1 MRHPNEGVL
10 RRLVD
15 EPAGVADADRAHVAG
30 CPVCLVA
37 LAEARD
43 DATAVGAALRS
54 DVSMDVDM
62 DMDMDVD
69 VDMDAAWA
77 RLTATESRARAATAP
92 VGRRTWGTT
101 LRRPAVAALGFVVV
115 VAGAGVAAANDWLP
129 IFADAEGIEPIA
141 VSSDLDLSA
150 VPDLTDY
157 GTLEVT
163 GADEPAPVADEAA
176 AESLTGLD
184 VPEVAALPDG
194 VSGEPQYMA
203 IGEVAATFTFS
214 AERAAQAAAEA
225 GEDLPP
231 VPSGLD
237 GAQVRL
243 TVGPAVAAVWAGDS
257 GVPALV
263 VARAGAP
270 EAFASGT
277 DFAELRAYLLSLPG
291 LPEEVAAQL
300 RSFSPD
306 ASTLPLPVP
315 ADYATSSPVE
325 VNGDEATLLTSREGF
340 LAGVVWV
347 EDGVVTAVA
356 GSLSGGEVL
365 SIASGLR

>member
-15 EPAGVADADRAHVAG
+15 EPAGVADADRAHVAD

-43 DATAVGAALRS
+43 DATTVGAALTS
-54 DVSMDVDM
+54 DASMDVD
-62 DMDMDVD
+62 V
-69 VDMDAAWA
+69 DAAWA
-77 RLTATESRARAATAP
+77 RLTATESRTRAVQAPAR
-92 VGRRTWGTT
+92 RRSWGSV
-101 LRRPAVAALGFVVV
+101 LRRPAVAALGFAVVV
-115 VAGAGVAAANDWLP
+115 TGAGVAAANDWLP
-129 IFADAEGIEPIA
+129 IFATEEIEPVAI
-141 VSSDLDLSA
+141 SSDLDLSA

-176 AESLTGLD
+176 AEQLTGLEA
-184 VPEVAALPDG
+184 PEVTALPDG

-214 AERAAQAAAEA
+214 AELAAQAAAEA

-231 VPSGLD
+231 VPPGLD

-243 TVGPAVAAVWAGDS
+243 TAGPALAAVWAGDS

-277 DFAELRAYLLSLPG
+277 DFEQLRDYLLSLPG

-300 RSFSPD
+300 RSFSPE

-315 ADYATSSPVE
+315 AEYATSAPVE
-325 VNGDEATLLTSREGF
+325 VDGEDATLLTSRDGF

-356 GSLSGGEVL
+356 GSLSGSEVV

>member
-1 MRHPNEGVL
+1 MRHPTEGVL

-15 EPAGVADADRAHVAG
+15 EPAGVADVDRAHVAD

-37 LAEARD
+37 LADARD
-43 DATAVGAALRS
+43 DAAAVGAALRS
-54 DVSMDVDM
+54 DSVADAVTDRDV
-62 DMDMDVD
+62 
-69 VDMDAAWA
+69 DAAWA
-77 RLTATESRARAATAP
+77 RLTAAQSQSIAVRTPARRRRWGAA
-92 VGRRTWGTT
+92 

-115 VAGAGVAAANDWLP
+115 VTGAGVAAANDWLP
-129 IFADAEGIEPIA
+129 IFNTEEIEPIA
-141 VSSDLDLSA
+141 ISSDLDLSA

-157 GTLEVT
+157 GTLELT
-163 GADEPAPVADEAA
+163 GADEPTPMADAA
-176 AESLTGLD
+176 TAENFTGLD
-184 VPEVAALPDG
+184 APEVSALPDG

-214 AERAAQAAAEA
+214 AELAAQAAAEA
-225 GEDLPP
+225 GEDLPS
-231 VPSGLD
+231 VPPGLD

-243 TVGPAVAAVWAGDS
+243 TAGPALAAVWAGDS

-263 VARAGAP
+263 VARAVAP
-270 EAFASGT
+270 AAFASGT
-277 DFAELRAYLLSLPG
+277 DFEELRAYLLSLPG
-291 LPEEVAAQL
+291 LPEEIATQL

-315 ADYATSSPVE
+315 ADYATSSPAE
-325 VNGDEATLLTSREGF
+325 VNGDEATLILSRDGF

-356 GSLSGGEVL
+356 GSLTGSEVL

>member
-15 EPAGVADADRAHVAG
+15 EPAGVADADRAHVAD
-30 CPVCLVA
+30 CPICLVG

-43 DATAVGAALRS
+43 DATTIGAALRAES
-54 DVSMDVDM
+54 AADVDL
-62 DMDMDVD
+62 
-69 VDMDAAWA
+69 DAAWA
-77 RLTATESRARAATAP
+77 RLTAEQSRAGAVRAPA
-92 VGRRTWGTT
+92 RRRQWGAA

-115 VAGAGVAAANDWLP
+115 VTGAGVAAANDWLP
-129 IFADAEGIEPIA
+129 IFATEEIQPIA

-176 AESLTGLD
+176 AEALTGLD
-184 VPEVAALPDG
+184 APEVTALPDG
-194 VSGEPQYMA
+194 VSGDPQYMA

-214 AERAAQAAAEA
+214 AELAAESAAEA
-225 GEDLPP
+225 GANLPP
-231 VPSGLD
+231 VPPGLD

-243 TVGPAVAAVWAGDS
+243 TAGPALAAVWAGDS
-257 GVPALV
+257 GIPALV
-263 VARAGAP
+263 VARAVAP

-277 DFAELRAYLLSLPG
+277 DFEELRAYLLSLPG

-315 ADYATSSPVE
+315 AEYATSAPVE
-325 VNGDEATLLTSREGF
+325 VNGDEATLLTSRDGF
-340 LAGVVWV
+340 LAAVVWV

-356 GSLSGGEVL
+356 GSLSGSEVV
-365 SIASGLR
+365 SIASALQ

>member
-15 EPAGVADADRAHVAG
+15 EPAGVADADRAHVAE
-30 CPVCLVA
+30 CPLCLVA

-43 DATAVGAALRS
+43 DAATVGAALLS
-54 DVSMDVDM
+54 DSVADHLTDRDVDT
-62 DMDMDVD
+62 
-69 VDMDAAWA
+69 AWA
-77 RLTATESRARAATAP
+77 RLTAAQSRSTAVRTPARRRRWGAA
-92 VGRRTWGTT
+92 
-101 LRRPAVAALGFVVV
+101 LRRPAVAALGFAVVV
-115 VAGAGVAAANDWLP
+115 TGAGVAAANDWLP
-129 IFADAEGIEPIA
+129 IFATEEIEPIA
-141 VSSDLDLSA
+141 ISSDLDLSA

-163 GADEPAPVADEAA
+163 GAEEPAPVADEAA
-176 AESLTGLD
+176 AEELTGLEAPD
-184 VPEVAALPDG
+184 VTALPDG
-194 VSGEPQYMA
+194 VSGEPQFMA

-214 AERAAQAAAEA
+214 AELAAQSTAEA

-231 VPSGLD
+231 VPPGLD

-243 TVGPAVAAVWAGDS
+243 TAGPGLAAVWSGDS

-263 VARAGAP
+263 VARAVAP
-270 EAFASGT
+270 AAFASGT
-277 DFAELRAYLLSLPG
+277 DFEELRDYLLSLPG

-315 ADYATSSPVE
+315 AEYATSAPAE
-325 VNGDEATLLTSREGF
+325 VNGEEATLLTSRDGF
-340 LAGVVWV
+340 LAAVVWV
-347 EDGVVTAVA
+347 ADGVVTAVA
-356 GSLSGGEVL
+356 GSLSEGEVL

>member
-1 MRHPNEGVL
+1 MRHPTEGVL

-15 EPAGVADADRAHVAG
+15 EPAGVADADRAHVAE

-43 DATAVGAALRS
+43 DATAVGAALGS
-54 DVSMDVDM
+54 DVA
-62 DMDMDVD
+62 MDVD
-69 VDMDAAWA
+69 VDAAWA
-77 RLTATESRARAATAP
+77 RLTATESRTRVVAAPARRRGW
-92 VGRRTWGTT
+92 GRT

-115 VAGAGVAAANDWLP
+115 VTGAGVAAANDWLP
-129 IFADAEGIEPIA
+129 IFSSADEIEPVAI
-141 VSSDLDLSA
+141 SSDLDLSA

-163 GADEPAPVADEAA
+163 GAEEPAPVAGEAA
-176 AESLTGLD
+176 AEELTGLEAPD
-184 VPEVAALPDG
+184 VAALPDG
-194 VSGEPQYMA
+194 VSGEPQYLA

-231 VPSGLD
+231 VPPGLD

-243 TVGPAVAAVWAGDS
+243 TAGPALAAVWAGDS

-277 DFAELRAYLLSLPG
+277 DFDELRDYLLSLPG

-300 RSFSPD
+300 RSFQPD

-315 ADYATSSPVE
+315 ADYATSEPVE
-325 VNGDEATLLTSREGF
+325 VNGEEATLLTSRDGF

-356 GSLSGGEVL
+356 GSLSGSEVV

>member
-15 EPAGVADADRAHVAG
+15 EPAGVADADRAHVAD
-30 CPVCLVA
+30 CPICLVG
-37 LAEARD
+37 LADARN
-43 DATAVGAALRS
+43 DAAAIGAALRT
-54 DVSMDVDM
+54 DSMA
-62 DMDMDVD
+62 DVD
-69 VDMDAAWA
+69 VDAAWA
-77 RLTATESRARAATAP
+77 RLTAAQSQNIAAVRTPARRRGWGAA
-92 VGRRTWGTT
+92 

-115 VAGAGVAAANDWLP
+115 VTGAGVAAANDWLP
-129 IFADAEGIEPIA
+129 IFASAEEIEPIA
-141 VSSDLDLSA
+141 ISSDLDLSA

-163 GADEPAPVADEAA
+163 GAEEPSPVADEAA
-176 AESLTGLD
+176 AEAFSGLD

-194 VSGEPQYMA
+194 VSGEPQYLA
-203 IGEVAATFTFS
+203 IGEVTATFTFS

-231 VPSGLD
+231 VPAGLD

-243 TVGPAVAAVWAGDS
+243 TAGPAVAAVWAGDS

-277 DFAELRAYLLSLPG
+277 DFEELRAYLLSLPG

-325 VNGDEATLLTSREGF
+325 VNGDEATLLTSRDGF

-356 GSLSGGEVL
+356 GSLSGSEVV

>member
-15 EPAGVADADRAHVAG
+15 EPAGVADADRGHVAD

-43 DATAVGAALRS
+43 DAARVGAALTS
-54 DVSMDVDM
+54 GVSTDLDVDG
-62 DMDMDVD
+62 
-69 VDMDAAWA
+69 AWA
-77 RLTATESRARAATAP
+77 RLTATGPRARAASAP
-92 VGRRTWGTT
+92 ARRRTRGAT
-101 LRRPAVAALGFVVV
+101 LRRPAVAALGFVIVV
-115 VAGAGVAAANDWLP
+115 TGAGVAAANDWLP
-129 IFADAEGIEPIA
+129 IFATEVIEPVAI
-141 VSSDLDLSA
+141 SSDLDLSA
-150 VPDLTDY
+150 MPDLTDY
-157 GTLEVT
+157 GTLELT
-163 GADEPAPVADEAA
+163 GADEPAPVADGAA
-176 AESLTGLD
+176 AEDFTGLE

-194 VSGEPQYMA
+194 VSGEPQFMA
-203 IGEVAATFTFS
+203 IGEVTATFTFS

-231 VPSGLD
+231 VPDGLD

-243 TVGPAVAAVWAGDS
+243 NAGPAVAAVWAGDS
-257 GVPALV
+257 GIPALV

-277 DFAELRAYLLSLPG
+277 DFEELRGYLLSLPG

-315 ADYATSSPVE
+315 ADYATSSPVA
-325 VNGDEATLLTSREGF
+325 VDGDEATLLTSRDGF

-356 GSLSGGEVL
+356 GSLSGSEVV